1 MCVYIYICIYTH
13 THIFREKSVRSVIT
27 QVVKGKWI
35 NFKNKYVL
43 DLFLLHDDLSESG
56 FVCLFLSY

>member
-1 MCVYIYICIYTH
+1 MYIYTH